1 MTDHS
6 SPTKMKS
13 ESPSLGGPA
22 EDSAT
27 FAEVKLEVVES
38 KPTPPGP
45 VVKLEPMSTPKDED
59 VKPTNEDQSP
69 KAEAPASPP
78 TASKPVSTGPQ
89 LIGDLPRAEAEALR
103 TFVEISENHYQY
115 GTLGRSREALESMI
129 CDCQYE
135 HGQSDSFVQ

>member
-1 MTDHS
+1 MSNHS
-6 SPTKMKS
+6 SPTKLKS
-13 ESPSLGGPA
+13 ESPSSGGQG

-27 FAEVKLEVVES
+27 FVQVKLEDVQS
-38 KPTPPGP
+38 GSTPPGAD
-45 VVKLEPMSTPKDED
+45 VKLEPMSTPNSED
-59 VKPTNEDQSP
+59 VNPTTEDQTP
-69 KAEAPASPP
+69 KAEASMTPPAN
-78 TASKPVSTGPQ
+78 SKPVSPGPQ

-115 GTLGRSREALESMI
+115 GTLGRSREALESMM

>member
-1 MTDHS
+1 MTDYS
-6 SPTKMKS
+6 SPIKMKS

-27 FAEVKLEVVES
+27 FVKVKLEDVES

-45 VVKLEPMSTPKDED
+45 AVKLEPMSTPKDED
-59 VKPTNEDQSP
+59 VEPTIEDRSP
-69 KAEAPASPP
+69 KTEPSVSPP
-78 TASKPVSTGPQ
+78 TTSKPVSPGPQ
-89 LIGDLPRAEAEALR
+89 LIGELPRAEAEALR

-135 HGQSDSFVQ
+135 HG